1 MTTCRRRRAGFVFQD
16 MLPALTVEENLVLP
30 LRLAGHHADGKR
42 ARAVL
47 PAQIGLAERS
57 HDRSEALPGGQR
69 QRVTMAWTSV
79 TEPAV
84 IFGDEPTGALDLR
97 GARDV
102 LALLRSVVD
111 QYGRTA
117 VMVTHDSLGASYAD
131 TVVSGGSLP

>member
-1 MTTCRRRRAGFVFQD
+1 MTTFRRRASFVFQD
-16 MLPALTVEENLVLP
+16 MLPALTVEQNLVLP
-30 LRLAGHHADGKR
+30 PRLAGHHADGKR
-42 ARAVL
+42 AQAVL
-47 PAQIGLAERS
+47 PAQFGLADRS

-69 QRVTMAWTSV
+69 QRVTMARTFV

-97 GARDV
+97 SARDA

-111 QYGRTA
+111 QYGRTV
-117 VMVTHDSLGASYAD
+117 VMVTHDSLAAPYAD